1 MGQPHSFST
10 GHEAQGSLEVPT
22 MVRCS
27 GGAIEDPPGSTAGSV
42 CAVWCAVDGVDL
54 MYPCGEGRSVS
65 SRAWTSVCGPPQ

>member
-1 MGQPHSFST
+1 
-10 GHEAQGSLEVPT
+10 
-22 MVRCS
+22 MVRYS
-27 GGAIEDPPGSTAGSV
+27 GGAIEDPPGSTVGSV